1 MSFSIKDDS
10 FPGCSS
16 SRSHIPLRI
25 NMLHI
30 PNPVVTGDSV
40 RLRCA
45 YELGNETLYAVKW
58 YKNMGEFFRYVP
70 ASDPPLKK
78 FPQTGIDVDS
88 TSERVVRL
96 YLSYLT

>member
-1 MSFSIKDDS
+1 
-10 FPGCSS
+10 
-16 SRSHIPLRI
+16 
-25 NMLHI
+25 MLHI

-78 FPQTGIDVDS
+78 FPQTGIDVDQRDQ
-88 TSERVVRL
+88 THADLKL
-96 YLSYLT
+96 YAD

>member
-58 YKNMGEFFRYVP
+58 YKNMGSS
-70 ASDPPLKK
+70 SDTYRPP
-78 FPQTGIDVDS
+78 THRS
-88 TSERVVRL
+88 RSSHRRA
-96 YLSYLT
+96 